1 MMPRIP
7 EQIAP
12 PKQMPNTGGG
22 ETSQAQP
29 QAQPPA
35 RPAQAP
41 ATISTQPLEA
51 TPAVVPNLPPESSET
66 KAPPF

>member
-1 MMPRIP
+1 MMPRVP
-7 EQIAP
+7 EQINP

-22 ETSQAQP
+22 ETS

-51 TPAVVPNLPPESSET
+51 TPAVVPNLPPESNET